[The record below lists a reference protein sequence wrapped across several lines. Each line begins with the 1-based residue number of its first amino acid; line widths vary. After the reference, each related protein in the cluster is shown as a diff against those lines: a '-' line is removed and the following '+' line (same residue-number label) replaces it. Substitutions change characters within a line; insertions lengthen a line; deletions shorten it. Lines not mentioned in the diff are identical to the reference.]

1 MMKKIVSLLVVLMT
15 SAALVF
21 AGGGGQQSGGS
32 SGTSASPASPAAP
45 GTVTLRWAFWGSETR
60 VQQSQAAINA
70 FEAANPGI
78 KVNIEVSG
86 GTGDHFNKV
95 DTQLAGGAGPD
106 IIQMGGNFPDYVAK
120 NAILNLNP
128 YKGGVLNVSTI
139 DTGAIDAGSVGGRLY
154 GVSTGAT
161 IPALIYNKSLLQRVG
176 APLPAV
182 SQTWEVFRAYLATI
196 KPLLPAGTY
205 PLMDFGSTS
214 SGSTGFGYWTSWNGT
229 PIYDEVSGTTKV
241 TAADAKRFLDLF
253 KDYRDNA
260 FIPPA
265 DISAG
270 YAETNVDS
278 SSLIAGKV
286 AIGFI
291 VSNQFANYQAAI
303 QDELDLIELP
313 GAVATKALW
322 PQLSQVY
329 TINAASPNLDAAVR
343 FVNFLV
349 NSPEAGRII
358 GNDRGISS
366 SSTFRQGASAVATA
380 ADQKVFAY
388 HDVAGPHT
396 SPETAHLPND
406 TELNSTLNL
415 IYQRVA
421 FGQANTTQGAQEIY
435 DLLVRLSRK

>member
-1 MMKKIVSLLVVLMT
+1 MKRIALVLVVLMI
-15 SAALVF
+15 SAAALF
-21 AGGGGQQSGGS
+21 AAGGRQQSGGS
-32 SGTSASPASPAAP
+32 AAP
-45 GTVTLRWAFWGSETR
+45 SGGEAGTITLRWAFWGSEAR
-60 VQQSQAAINA
+60 VKASQEAIDV
-70 FEAANPGI
+70 FQAANPGI

-120 NAILNLNP
+120 SVILNLNP
-128 YKGGVLNVSTI
+128 YKGGALNTATI
-139 DTGAIDAGSVGGRLY
+139 DSGAIDAGSVGGNLY

-161 IPALIYNKSLLQRVG
+161 IPALVYNKTLLERAGASLPRVT
-176 APLPAV
+176 
-182 SQTWEVFRAYLATI
+182 QTWDEFRSYLASV
-196 KPLLPAGTY
+196 KPRLPNGVY

-214 SGSTGFGYWTSWNGT
+214 SGSTGFGYWLRWNGT
-229 PIYDEVSGTTKV
+229 PIYDDVTGTSSV
-241 TAADAKRFLDLF
+241 TAADAKKFLDVF
-253 KDYRDNA
+253 KDYRDNG

-265 DISAG
+265 DIAAG

-286 AIGFI
+286 AVGFI
-291 VSNQFANYQAAI
+291 VSNQFANFQAAT
-303 QDELDLIELP
+303 QDELGLVELP
-313 GAVATKALW
+313 GAAATRALW

-329 TINAASPNLDAAVR
+329 TVNAASRNIDAAVR
-343 FVNFLV
+343 FINFLV
-349 NSPEAGRII
+349 NSPDAGKII

-366 SSTFRQGASAVATA
+366 SSTFRQGASSGAAA

-396 SPETAHLPND
+396 SPETPHLPND

-421 FGQANTTQGAQEIY
+421 FGQANTTQGGQEIY
-435 DLLVRLSRK
+435 DLLTRLTRK

>member
-15 SAALVF
+15 SAILVF
-21 AGGGGQQSGGS
+21 AGGGGQQSGGA
-32 SGTSASPASPAAP
+32 GTSPGSGSA
-45 GTVTLRWAFWGSETR
+45 GTVTLRWAFWGSESR
-60 VQQSQAAINA
+60 VKQSQAAIDI

-120 NAILNLNP
+120 GIPLNLNP
-128 YKGGVLNVSTI
+128 YKGGLLNVSTI
-139 DTGAIDAGSVGGRLY
+139 DAGAIEAGSVGGNLY

-161 IPALIYNKSLLQRVG
+161 IPALVYNKTLLEKAG
-176 APLPAV
+176 LPLPKV
-182 SQTWEVFRAYLATI
+182 SQTWDEFRSYLASI
-196 KPLLPAGTY
+196 KPRLPSGVY

-214 SGSTGFGYWTSWNGT
+214 SGSTGFGYWLRWNGT
-229 PIYDEVSGTTKV
+229 PIYDDVSGTTKV
-241 TAADAKRFLDLF
+241 TSADARKFLDQF
-253 KDYRDNA
+253 KDYRDNG
-260 FIPPA
+260 FVPPA

-286 AIGFI
+286 AIGYI
-291 VSNQFANYQAAI
+291 VSNQFGNYQAAI
-303 QDELDLIELP
+303 QDELDLIEIP
-313 GAVATKALW
+313 GAAATKALW

-329 TINAASPNLDAAVR
+329 TINAASKNIDAAVR

-349 NSPEAGRII
+349 NNPDAGKII

-366 SSTFRQGASAVATA
+366 SSTFRQGASSVATA

-388 HDVAGPHT
+388 HDIAGPHT
-396 SPETAHLPND
+396 SPETPHLPND

-421 FGQANTTQGAQEIY
+421 FGQSNTTQGGQEIY
-435 DLLVRLSRK
+435 DLLVRLARK

>member
-1 MMKKIVSLLVVLMT
+1 MKKIMLPLLLLVM
-15 SAALVF
+15 SASMVF
-21 AGGGGQQSGGS
+21 ARGDQQSGS
-32 SGTSASPASPAAP
+32 SSAPAAG
-45 GTVTLRWAFWGSETR
+45 GTAGTITLRWAFWGSESR
-60 VQQSQAAINA
+60 VKASQEVIDI

-78 KVNIEVSG
+78 KVNLEVSG

-106 IIQMGGNFPDYVAK
+106 IIQMGGNFPDYVSK
-120 NAILNLNP
+120 NVILNLNP
-128 YKGGVLNVSTI
+128 YKGGLLNVSTI
-139 DTGAIDAGSVGGRLY
+139 DSGAIEAGSVGGNLY

-161 IPALIYNKSLLQRVG
+161 IPALIYNKTLLERAG
-176 APLPAV
+176 APLPAAT
-182 SQTWEVFRAYLATI
+182 QTWEQFRTYLASV
-196 KPLLPAGTY
+196 KPRLPSGVY

-214 SGSTGFGYWTSWNGT
+214 SGSTGFGYWLRWNGT
-229 PIYDEVSGTTKV
+229 PIYDDVTETTKV
-241 TAADAKRFLDLF
+241 TAADAKKFLDQF
-253 KDYRDNA
+253 KDYRDNG

-265 DISAG
+265 DIAAG

-291 VSNQFANYQAAI
+291 VSNQFANFQAST
-303 QDELDLIELP
+303 QDELGLIELP
-313 GAVATKALW
+313 GAATNKALW

-329 TINAASPNLDAAVR
+329 TVNAASRNIDAAIR
-343 FVNFLV
+343 FINFLV
-349 NSPEAGRII
+349 NSPDAGKII

-366 SSTFRQGASAVATA
+366 SSTFRQGASSVATA
-380 ADQKVFAY
+380 EDQKVFAY
-388 HDVAGPHT
+388 HDIAGPHT

-421 FGQANTTQGAQEIY
+421 FGQINTTQGGQEIY
-435 DLLVRLSRK
+435 DLLVRLARK